1 MNAFRPIRVT
11 ALIVV
16 LVSGS
21 VLAGCAGTA
30 SSLTAKPSF
39 DRQHD
44 RDYMA
49 AVESG
54 ARGKGVRVVWV
65 NPPYEHGKRYG
76 Y

>member
-1 MNAFRPIRVT
+1 MNAFRPIRVA
-11 ALIVV
+11 ALIAVFA
-16 LVSGS
+16 SGC

-30 SSLTAKPSF
+30 SSLTAKPSL